1 MPVLLINLMLLVCT
15 YTQSSEDDG
24 QGGRRKKGMKE
35 KIKEKIP
42 GVGHK
47 DEQKHT
53 SATTTPG
60 QGEHH
65 KGMMEKIKE
74 KLPGSH

>member
-1 MPVLLINLMLLVCT
+1 MAMACM
-15 YTQSSEDDG
+15 QSSEEDDG

-53 SATTTPG
+53 GGATTTPAHG
-60 QGEHH
+60 QHH

-74 KLPGSH
+74 KLPGTH